1 MSHTKIATSS
11 LEKIRV
17 ELVKKAEL
25 EKEAQ
30 ALRDENTILRDV
42 MELAAQGYLDPAVAL
57 EKVGEF
63 LDDPK
68 KLQILK
74 MAHDLTSNANQ
85 FGTAVDSDTKTT
97 GGKTSEGKFLSR
109 VEGLVD
115 GMDDAKF

>member
-1 MSHTKIATSS
+1 MSHTKIATQT
-11 LEKIRV
+11 LRTIRG

-30 ALRDENTILRDV
+30 QLREEVAVLKDT
-42 MELAAQGYLDPAVAL
+42 MELVAQGYLDPAVAQ

-63 LDDPK
+63 LDDPT

-74 MAHDLTSNANQ
+74 MAHDLTPGLNKI
-85 FGTAVDSDTKTT
+85 GTAVDGDTKTT
-97 GGKTSEGKFLSR
+97 GSSSPELRFQSR

-115 GMDDAKF
+115 GMDDASL